1 MSIGKRIKEYRLKKG
16 MTQTE
21 LGDMVG
27 ASKQTIYKYET
38 EKINS
43 IPYKTI
49 VAIANALNVT
59 PGFLMGWEEE
69 KKETP
74 IETIAAHALRD
85 LSEEE
90 IEAVITLAKRILN
103 DKEN

>member
-16 MTQTE
+16 LTQTE

-43 IPYKTI
+43 SPYKTI

-69 KKETP
+69 KD
-74 IETIAAHALRD
+74 IDTIAAHALRD

-103 DKEN
+103 DKEK